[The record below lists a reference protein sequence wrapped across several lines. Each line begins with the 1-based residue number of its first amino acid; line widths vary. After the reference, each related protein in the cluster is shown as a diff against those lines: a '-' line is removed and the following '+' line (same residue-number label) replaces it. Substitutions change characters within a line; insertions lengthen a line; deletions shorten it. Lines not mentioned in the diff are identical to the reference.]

1 MKNVFA
7 KENMGVRETVGWC
20 RFTSLRGLDFLG
32 IGHSNVKLRI
42 WYPVYVKRFSSSESN
57 YTVFGFKA
65 NGQTWSGQDYTY
77 SGRKVCEIKPI
88 KYFEGLPPT
97 LEEYISKGLFYGKT
111 TNKIAVKS

>member
-7 KENMGVRETVGWC
+7 KEDMGVRETVGWC

-42 WYPVYVKRFSSSESN
+42 WYPVYVKCFSSSG
-57 YTVFGFKA
+57 YIAFHFMA
-65 NGQTWSGQDYTY
+65 NGQTWLGQNYTL
-77 SGRKVCEIKPI
+77 GGKKVCELEPVE
-88 KYFEGLPPT
+88 YFKGLPSA